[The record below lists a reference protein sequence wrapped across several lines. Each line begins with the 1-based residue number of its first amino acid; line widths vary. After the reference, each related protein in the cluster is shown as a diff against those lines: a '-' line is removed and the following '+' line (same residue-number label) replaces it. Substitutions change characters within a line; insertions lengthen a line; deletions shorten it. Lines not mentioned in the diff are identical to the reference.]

1 MKYDPRQAYFN
12 RMSPAARAGYV
23 RQSVRNDYDKT
34 GIIDPRIAA
43 PKNKSANSKEDF
55 ERAIKLTIDNY

>member
-1 MKYDPRQAYFN
+1 MKYDPRQSYFD
-12 RMSPAARAGYV
+12 RMTPAARAGYV

-43 PKNKSANSKEDF
+43 SKNKSANSKEDF
-55 ERAIKLTIDNY
+55 ER